1 MFLKLQKSLSEIE
14 TRLNEYEAD
23 HRSLLQIFELSFNSS
38 LLEMDEND
46 IFKMLQKK
54 KENSLKTKIDENL
67 NRKWQLKQDLKKM
80 ERDIKVTLILLKL
93 SHAMD
98 RLCN

>member
-1 MFLKLQKSLSEIE
+1 MFLKLQKSFSEIE
-14 TRLNEYEAD
+14 TRLSEYEAD

-80 ERDIKVTLILLKL
+80 ERDIKVTTSMLI
-93 SHAMD
+93 
-98 RLCN
+98 